1 MIDFRPRHRYGSCG
15 IVEVLFEGQ
24 PEVIYQKSLG
34 AASGFVC

>member
-1 MIDFRPRHRYGSCG
+1 MIDFRLRRRCGFGG

-24 PEVIYQKSLG
+24 PEVIYQKSPG